1 MLGRGARHPFKLVSI
16 GALGCCLNVL
26 TGKEVKGAL
35 RLRGRAR
42 AGAGSPEGKTPKTLR
57 HERFAL
63 VVDVQCVLTEPQ
75 IDGLRRKLPK

>member
-42 AGAGSPEGKTPKTLR
+42 TGAGSPPKTLR

-63 VVDVQCVLTEPQ
+63 VVDVRCVLTEPQ